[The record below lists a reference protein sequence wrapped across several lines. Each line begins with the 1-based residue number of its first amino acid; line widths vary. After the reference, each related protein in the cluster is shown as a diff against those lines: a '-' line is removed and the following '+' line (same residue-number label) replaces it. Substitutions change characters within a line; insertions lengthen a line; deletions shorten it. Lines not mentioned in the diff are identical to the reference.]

1 MDNDKVI
8 KKHINLGIL
17 AHVDAGKTTLTEA
30 FLFKSGVLRKA
41 GRVDSG
47 DSFLDTEAQERER
60 GITIIAKQAEL
71 AFKETEVTLL
81 DTPGHVDFSAE
92 AESVLQVLD
101 YCILL
106 ISAADGVKGHTLTLW
121 SLLKEYGI
129 PCIIFVNKMDQP
141 GADKAA
147 VLAGIKENLS
157 RDCLDFTDEGD
168 ELYENVAMCDEQLME
183 EYMEDPLAVSTGRIA
198 ELIHSRKLFPCLFG
212 SALKM
217 EGIDELISLTDR
229 YCMSPDYGTD
239 FSARVFKISRDSKG
253 ERLTHVKIMGGSLK
267 VKDILNGE
275 KINQIRCYSGE
286 KYDTLQSAEAG
297 RIVTLTGLNESR
309 SGMGYGALKDSH
321 SLYLEPVL
329 GYSVKAMDGIDSSTL
344 LKYLRIIEE
353 EDPQLI
359 ISFNEEHHEISA
371 QVMGEVQLQVL
382 KRNMHDR
389 FSVEIEFGEGRVV
402 YKETI
407 ADPVEGVGHFE
418 PLRHYAEVHLLL
430 EPAERGSGLSFGSM
444 CSEDILDKNWQRLI
458 LTHLKEKQ
466 HRGVLTGAALTDT
479 RISILTGRAHP
490 KHTEGGDFRQATYR
504 AVRQGLMQTGSI
516 LLEPYYF
523 FRIELP
529 ASALGHAM
537 TDIEAMHGSMDA
549 PSSDGV
555 NAVLTGRAA
564 VACIRNYAKDLAAYT
579 AGCGS
584 ISLSLAG
591 YDICHN
597 TEEVIEKTGY
607 MPEADLKN
615 TPDSVFC
622 AHGAGFVVPWS
633 EVFDYMHV
641 ESAYTPFTD
650 NNEHKEESY
659 AARVHKTAGSD
670 SMGSLGTDE
679 VDAILNRTFYAN
691 SSHTVDSQGR
701 RRQGLG
707 AREELKPAAA
717 DPYDDYEFKP
727 AAKKEEY
734 MVVDGYN
741 IIFAWQELK
750 ELAKD
755 NMDAARDKLVDLLS
769 NYQGY
774 TGMEIM
780 LVFDAYRS
788 AGRGRQMDYAGLHVI
803 YTAEN
808 ETADMY
814 IERFATKYGKKH
826 NVIVATNDMP
836 VRDIAW
842 GSSCMRM
849 SAGELERL
857 VRG

>member
-1 MDNDKVI
+1 MNDERTG
-8 KKHINLGIL
+8 KKHIDLGIL

-30 FLFKSGVLRKA
+30 LLFKSGVLRKA

-47 DSFLDTEAQERER
+47 DSFLDTETQERER

-71 AFKETEVTLL
+71 SLGETEVTLL

-129 PCIIFVNKMDQP
+129 PCFIFINKMDQP
-141 GADKAA
+141 GADKGL
-147 VLAGIKENLS
+147 VLSAIKDSLS
-157 RDCLDFTDEGD
+157 ADCIDFTDQDD
-168 ELYENVAMCDEQLME
+168 ELFENIATCDEKLME
-183 EYMEDPLAVSTGRIA
+183 EYMEDPSAVTTERIA
-198 ELIHSRKLFPCLFG
+198 QLINDRKLFPCLFG

-229 YCMSPDYGTD
+229 YSMSPKYGTE
-239 FSARVFKISRDSKG
+239 FSARVFKISRDNKG
-253 ERLTHVKIMGGSLK
+253 ERLTHIKLMGGSIK
-267 VKDILNGE
+267 VKDVINGE

-286 KYDTLQSAEAG
+286 KYETLQSAEAG

-309 SGMGYGALKDSH
+309 CGMGYGALKDSH

-329 GYSVKAMDGIDSSTL
+329 GYSVKAMDGTDSATL

-359 ISFNEEHHEISA
+359 ISFNEEHHEISV

-430 EPAERGSGLSFGSM
+430 EPAERGSGLSFGSI

-466 HRGVLTGAALTDT
+466 HRGVLTGSALTDT

-504 AVRQGLMQTGSI
+504 AVRQGLMQTRSI

-529 ASALGHAM
+529 ASSLGHAM
-537 TDIEAMHGSMDA
+537 TDIEAMQGSIDA
-549 PSSDGV
+549 PESDGV
-555 NAVLTGRAA
+555 NATLTGRAA
-564 VACIRNYAKDLAAYT
+564 VSCIRNYAKDLAAYT
-579 AGCGS
+579 AGRGS

-591 YDICHN
+591 YDICHDP
-597 TEEVIEKTGY
+597 EEVIEKAGY

-650 NNEHKEESY
+650 ENVNKEESFS
-659 AARVHKTAGSD
+659 ARVRAPKSVDGVTG
-670 SMGSLGTDE
+670 LGTDE

-691 SSHTVDSQGR
+691 SSHSVNSEGR
-701 RRQGLG
+701 RRQGVG
-707 AREELKPAAA
+707 ARELLKPAEA
-717 DPYDDYEFKP
+717 DPYDDYVFKP
-727 AAKKEEY
+727 AEKKQEY
-734 MVVDGYN
+734 LVVDGYN
-741 IIFAWQELK
+741 MIFAWQDLK
-750 ELAKD
+750 SLAKD

-774 TGMEIM
+774 TGKEVM

-788 AGRGRQMDYAGLHVI
+788 PGRGRQMDYAGLHVV

-814 IERFATKYGKKH
+814 IERFATKNGKKYD
-826 NVIVATNDMP
+826 VTVATNDGP
-836 VRDIAW
+836 VQDIAW
-842 GSSCMRM
+842 GSSCRRL

-857 VRG
+857 VKG